1 MLKIFRDHGI
11 MRRIFESWGQLIQ
24 NLRKDVIMNKTRK
37 ILIAVDG
44 LPDSFNAVRYVGQ
57 IFTPEALEVSLM
69 NVMSTVPKTLRDLDK
84 EDFFREQM
92 KHKYAQWKRKREKA
106 VEAFLV
112 DATDLLV
119 KAKVDEDRIRV
130 ILQEEKV
137 GVVRDIL
144 AESERS
150 YDAIILGR
158 SGFSKPQGFFLGS
171 VSKKVAEGVGNIS
184 VWVVGG
190 EIKSK
195 KILLAV
201 DISENSHRAVAYA
214 GDFTASTEAELTLYH
229 VVRSLGIGIV
239 DDNTSLDQEMEE
251 RFVEEVQND
260 VPRMFSRYT
269 ESLGRCG
276 VARTSISSK
285 HTFPSYS
292 RAADILREAEKGGY
306 GTIMLGRRGL
316 SKTPEFQMGSVTNK
330 VLSRAKGFAVWIV
343 P

>member
-1 MLKIFRDHGI
+1 
-11 MRRIFESWGQLIQ
+11 
-24 NLRKDVIMNKTRK
+24 VIMNKTKRA
-37 ILIAVDG
+37 LIAVDG
-44 LPDSFNAVRYVGQ
+44 SLDSLNALRYVGQ
-57 IFTPEALEVSLM
+57 TCTPESLEVSLM
-69 NVMSTVPKTLRDLDK
+69 HIMPTVPKTLRDLDK

-92 KHKYAQWKRKREKA
+92 RHKYDQWKRKREKA

-130 ILQEEKV
+130 ILQEEKL
-137 GVVRDIL
+137 GVALDIL
-144 AESERS
+144 AESERG
-150 YDAIILGR
+150 YDVIILGR

-171 VSKKVAEGVGNIS
+171 VSRKVAEGVENIS

-201 DISENSHRAVAYA
+201 DVSENSHRAVVCA
-214 GDFTASTEAELTLYH
+214 GDFTAPTEAELTLYH
-229 VVRSLGIGIV
+229 VVRSFGIGIV
-239 DDNTSLDQEMEE
+239 DEDSILDDEMKE
-251 RFVEEVQND
+251 RFVEEVRND
-260 VPRMFSRYT
+260 VPRIFSRYT

-276 VARTSISSK
+276 VARNSISSK

-292 RAADILREAEKGGY
+292 RAADILREAKEGGY
-306 GTIMLGRRGL
+306 GTVVLGRRGL
-316 SKTPEFQMGSVTNK
+316 SEAPEFLMGSVTSK
-330 VLSRAKGFAVWIV
+330 VLSRAKGFTVWIV

>member
-1 MLKIFRDHGI
+1 MT
-11 MRRIFESWGQLIQ
+11 
-24 NLRKDVIMNKTRK
+24 KTRK

-44 LPDSFNAVRYVGQ
+44 SPDSFNAVRYVGQ
-57 IFTPEALEVSLM
+57 ICTPEALEVSLM
-69 NVMSTVPKTLRDLDK
+69 HVMSTVPKTLRDLDK

-92 KHKYAQWKRKREKA
+92 QHKYDQWKIKREKA

-119 KAKVDEDRIRV
+119 KAKVDEDRVRV

-137 GVVRDIL
+137 GIARDIL
-144 AESERS
+144 AESARG
-150 YDAIILGR
+150 YDAIVLGR

-171 VSKKVAEGVGNIS
+171 VSRKVAEGVENIP

-190 EIKSK
+190 EIKSR
-195 KILLAV
+195 KILLALDV
-201 DISENSHRAVAYA
+201 SENSHRAVVYA

-229 VVRSLGIGIV
+229 VVRSFGVGIV
-239 DDNTSLDQEMEE
+239 DENSILDEEMKE

-269 ESLGRCG
+269 ESLKKSD
-276 VARTSISSK
+276 VASTRISNK

-292 RAADILREAEKGGY
+292 RAGDILKETERGGY
-306 GTIMLGRRGL
+306 GTIVLGRRGL
-316 SKTPEFQMGSVTNK
+316 STAPEFSMGGVTNK

>member
-1 MLKIFRDHGI
+1 MTK
-11 MRRIFESWGQLIQ
+11 
-24 NLRKDVIMNKTRK
+24 KRK

-44 LPDSFNAVRYVGQ
+44 SPDSFNAVRYVGQ
-57 IFTPEALEVSLM
+57 ICTPEALEVSLM
-69 NVMSTVPKTLRDLDK
+69 HVMSTVPKTLRDLDK
-84 EDFFREQM
+84 EDFFREEMQ
-92 KHKYAQWKRKREKA
+92 HKYDQWKIKRGKA

-119 KAKVDEDRIRV
+119 KAKVDEDRVRV

-137 GVVRDIL
+137 GIARDIL
-144 AESERS
+144 VESARG
-150 YDAIILGR
+150 YDAIVLGR

-171 VSKKVAEGVGNIS
+171 VSRKVAEGVENIP
-184 VWVVGG
+184 VWLVGG
-190 EIKSK
+190 EIKSR
-195 KILLAV
+195 KILLALDV
-201 DISENSHRAVAYA
+201 SENSLRAVVYA

-229 VVRSLGIGIV
+229 VVRSFGVGIV
-239 DDNTSLDQEMEE
+239 DENSILDEEMKE

-269 ESLGRCG
+269 ESLKKSG
-276 VARTSISSK
+276 VASTRISNK

-292 RAADILREAEKGGY
+292 RAGDILKETERGGY
-306 GTIMLGRRGL
+306 GTIVLGRRGL
-316 SKTPEFQMGSVTNK
+316 STAPEFSMGGVTNK